1 MLAELC
7 DIVDRRQSM
16 FSPLRSDVLR
26 LCRVRPWGST
36 RVCGSSVHR
45 AFSRNR
51 FLASFVRSPITP
63 SIANG
68 DAEEYEGLIKFS
80 AARISVTSTLRLAP
94 PTPTLPCIAMAQ
106 SVLCIIEASLS
117 YSSGLVKDCK
127 YRGEF

>member
-7 DIVDRRQSM
+7 AIMARRESRL
-16 FSPLRSDVLR
+16 SPLRTDGLR

-36 RVCGSSVHR
+36 RAFGSSVHR
-45 AFSRNR
+45 AFSWNR
-51 FLASFVRSPITP
+51 FIASFVRSPITP
-63 SIANG
+63 SIDNG

-80 AARISVTSTLRLAP
+80 AACISLTSTLRLAP